1 MISGGSA
8 VKPVNLL
15 IWIVAALSIA
25 FVIINWG
32 MLVAPIQASF
42 GFTRVI
48 VPLAVF
54 FGLLL
59 TVQFRLMAMHR
70 RHSAELRTQRE
81 LVDNAEAS
89 RFTEL
94 RQYLQQEL
102 VSLREA
108 QRASEQRLREE
119 ILATGNTLAACVGEI
134 DERLE
139 RQWPSAPEQQP

>member
-1 MISGGSA
+1 VS
-8 VKPVNLL
+8 
-15 IWIVAALSIA
+15 
-25 FVIINWG
+25 
-32 MLVAPIQASF
+32 
-42 GFTRVI
+42 
-48 VPLAVF
+48 VPLGVVLLGLAIVLIAVF

-59 TVQFRLMAMHR
+59 SVQFRLMAMHR

-119 ILATGNTLAACVGEI
+119 ILATSNTLAACVGEI